1 MKTLRFIALFSLL
14 FLAFAVNAQRSG
26 QGSNWGLRGGLN
38 YNSNGELLS
47 EASDLPKNA
56 KSNAG
61 FHLGVYKKIDFLGF
75 FLRPELV
82 YTETTSSYNG
92 DDLSLSKIDLPFNL
106 GSGFIGPTYIFAG
119 PSLQYVLSS
128 EFADVAT
135 ASSLKDISVGANFGV
150 GLSLNKIN
158 IDLRYERGL
167 TEKEMRF
174 ITQTV
179 YQEAR
184 IDSRQDQ
191 LILSV
196 LLQLN

>member
-1 MKTLRFIALFSLL
+1 MKILKQFIILS
-14 FLAFAVNAQRSG
+14 FLSVGMTVHAQS
-26 QGSNWGLRGGLN
+26 QGSSWGLRGGLN

-47 EASDLPKNA
+47 EASALPKNA

-61 FHLGVYKKIDFLGF
+61 FHLGVYKKIDILGF

-82 YTETTSSYNG
+82 YTETTASYNG
-92 DDLSLSKIDLPFNL
+92 DDLTLTKLDLPFNL

-135 ASSLKDISVGANFGV
+135 ATSLNDISVGANFGV
-150 GLSLNKIN
+150 GLSLNKLS

-167 TEKEMRF
+167 TDKEMRF
-174 ITQTV
+174 VTQKV
-179 YQEAR
+179 YKEAR
-184 IDSRQDQ
+184 IDTRQDQ
-191 LILSV
+191 LIFSV

>member
-1 MKTLRFIALFSLL
+1 MNRVKLSLSIL
-14 FLAFAVNAQRSG
+14 IVILGVNSIHAQS
-26 QGSNWGLRGGLN
+26 SWGLRGGLN
-38 YNSNGELLS
+38 YNSNGEFLS
-47 EASDLPKNA
+47 EASEVYKNP

-61 FHLGVYKKIDFLGF
+61 YHVGLFKKIDLLGF

-82 YTETTSSYNG
+82 YTSTTSSYNG
-92 DDLSLSKIDLPFNL
+92 DDLSMSKIDLPLNL

-128 EFADVAT
+128 EFAGVNT
-135 ASSLKDISVGANFGV
+135 ASSLKDITVGANIGI

-174 ITQTV
+174 LTQKV
-179 YQEAR
+179 YKEAR
-184 IDSRQDQ
+184 IDTRQDQ
-191 LILSV
+191 LILS
-196 LLQLN
+196 LLLELK

>member
-1 MKTLRFIALFSLL
+1 MKAIKLLLSTLVI
-14 FLAFAVNAQRSG
+14 FLGIHTMQAQS
-26 QGSNWGLRGGLN
+26 SWGLRGGLN
-38 YNSNGELLS
+38 YNSNGEFLS
-47 EASDLPKNA
+47 EASEVYKNP

-61 FHLGVYKKIDFLGF
+61 YHVGLFKKIDLLGF

-82 YTETTSSYNG
+82 YTSTSSSYNG
-92 DDLSLSKIDLPFNL
+92 DDLSMSKIDLPLNL

-128 EFADVAT
+128 EFAGVST
-135 ASSLKDISVGANFGV
+135 ASSLKDITVGANIGLGV
-150 GLSLNKIN
+150 SLNKIN

-174 ITQTV
+174 LTQKV

-184 IDSRQDQ
+184 IDTRQDQ
-191 LILSV
+191 LILS
-196 LLQLN
+196 LLIELK

>member
-1 MKTLRFIALFSLL
+1 MKTVKLSLCIL
-14 FLAFAVNAQRSG
+14 LVTLGVNSIHAQS
-26 QGSNWGLRGGLN
+26 SWGLRGGLN
-38 YNSNGELLS
+38 YNSNGDFLS
-47 EASDLPKNA
+47 EASEVYKNP

-61 FHLGVYKKIDFLGF
+61 YHVGLFKKIDLLGF

-82 YTETTSSYNG
+82 YTSTSSSYNG
-92 DDLSLSKIDLPFNL
+92 EDLNMSKIDLPLNL

-128 EFADVAT
+128 EFAGVDTAT
-135 ASSLKDISVGANFGV
+135 SLKDITVGANIGL

-174 ITQTV
+174 LTQKV
-179 YQEAR
+179 YKEAR
-184 IDSRQDQ
+184 IDTRQDQ
-191 LILSV
+191 LILS
-196 LLQLN
+196 LLLELK

>member
-1 MKTLRFIALFSLL
+1 MKAIKLLLSTLVI
-14 FLAFAVNAQRSG
+14 FLGIHTMQAQS
-26 QGSNWGLRGGLN
+26 SWGLRGGLN
-38 YNSNGELLS
+38 YNSNGEFLS
-47 EASDLPKNA
+47 EASEVYKNP

-61 FHLGVYKKIDFLGF
+61 YHVGLFKKIDLLGF

-82 YTETTSSYNG
+82 YTSTSSSYNG
-92 DDLSLSKIDLPFNL
+92 DDLSMSKIDLPLNL

-128 EFADVAT
+128 EFAGVST
-135 ASSLKDISVGANFGV
+135 ASSLKDITVGANI
-150 GLSLNKIN
+150 GLGISLNKIN

-174 ITQTV
+174 LTQKV

-184 IDSRQDQ
+184 IDTRQDQ
-191 LILSV
+191 LILS
-196 LLQLN
+196 LLIELK

>member
-1 MKTLRFIALFSLL
+1 MQ
-14 FLAFAVNAQRSG
+14 AQS
-26 QGSNWGLRGGLN
+26 SWGLRGGLN
-38 YNSNGELLS
+38 YNSNGEFLS
-47 EASDLPKNA
+47 EASEVYKNP

-61 FHLGVYKKIDFLGF
+61 YHVGLFKKIDLLGF

-82 YTETTSSYNG
+82 YTTTSSSYNG
-92 DDLSLSKIDLPFNL
+92 DDLSMSKIDLPLNL

-128 EFADVAT
+128 EFAGVST
-135 ASSLKDISVGANFGV
+135 ASSLKDITVGANIGLGV
-150 GLSLNKIN
+150 SLNKIN

-174 ITQTV
+174 LTQKV

-184 IDSRQDQ
+184 IDTRQDQ
-191 LILSV
+191 LILS
-196 LLQLN
+196 LLIELK

>member
-14 FLAFAVNAQRSG
+14 CSAFAVNAQRSG

-47 EASDLPKNA
+47 EVSDLPKNA

-92 DDLSLSKIDLPFNL
+92 VDLSLSKIDLPFNL

-174 ITQTV
+174 VTQKV
-179 YQEAR
+179 YQETR

>member
-1 MKTLRFIALFSLL
+1 MKAIKLLFSTLVI
-14 FLAFAVNAQRSG
+14 FLGIHTMQAQS
-26 QGSNWGLRGGLN
+26 SWGLRGGLN
-38 YNSNGELLS
+38 YNSNGEFLS
-47 EASDLPKNA
+47 EASEVYKNP

-61 FHLGVYKKIDFLGF
+61 YHVGLFKKIDLLGF

-82 YTETTSSYNG
+82 YTSTSSSYNG
-92 DDLSLSKIDLPFNL
+92 DDLSMSKIDLPLNL

-128 EFADVAT
+128 EFAGVST
-135 ASSLKDISVGANFGV
+135 ASSLKDITVGANI
-150 GLSLNKIN
+150 GLGISLNKIN

-174 ITQTV
+174 LTQKV

-184 IDSRQDQ
+184 IDTRQDQ
-191 LILSV
+191 LILS
-196 LLQLN
+196 LLIELK

>member
-1 MKTLRFIALFSLL
+1 MKTVKLSICILL
-14 FLAFAVNAQRSG
+14 VILGVNSIHAQS
-26 QGSNWGLRGGLN
+26 SWGLRGGLN
-38 YNSNGELLS
+38 YNSNGEFLS
-47 EASDLPKNA
+47 EASEVYKNP

-61 FHLGVYKKIDFLGF
+61 YHVGLFKKIDLLGF

-82 YTETTSSYNG
+82 YTSTSSSYNG
-92 DDLSLSKIDLPFNL
+92 DDLSMSKIDLPLNL

-128 EFADVAT
+128 EFAGVNT
-135 ASSLKDISVGANFGV
+135 ASSLKDITVGAHIGL

-174 ITQTV
+174 LTQKV
-179 YQEAR
+179 YKEAR
-184 IDSRQDQ
+184 IDTRQDQ
-191 LILSV
+191 LILS
-196 LLQLN
+196 LLLELN

>member
-1 MKTLRFIALFSLL
+1 MKTLRFIALFSL
-14 FLAFAVNAQRSG
+14 FCSAFAANSQRSG

-174 ITQTV
+174 LTQKV

>member
-1 MKTLRFIALFSLL
+1 MNTFKLFFTLSLL
-14 FLAFAVNAQRSG
+14 STVISIHAQGST
-26 QGSNWGLRGGLN
+26 SNWGLRGGLN
-38 YNSNGELLS
+38 YNSNGELIS
-47 EASDLPKNA
+47 EASALPKNA

-61 FHLGVYKKIDFLGF
+61 FHLGMYKKIDFLGF

-82 YTETTSSYNG
+82 YTETTASYNG

-119 PSLQYVLSS
+119 PGLQYVLSS

-135 ASSLKDISVGANFGV
+135 SSSLKDISVGANFGV

-167 TEKEMRF
+167 TEKQMRF
-174 ITQTV
+174 LTQKV

>member
-14 FLAFAVNAQRSG
+14 CSAFAANAQRSG

-38 YNSNGELLS
+38 YNSNGELQS
-47 EASDLPKNA
+47 EALALPKNA
-56 KSNAG
+56 KSNTG

-82 YTETTSSYNG
+82 YTETTASYNG

-128 EFADVAT
+128 EFADVET

-150 GLSLNKIN
+150 GISLNKIN

-174 ITQTV
+174 LTQKV

-184 IDSRQDQ
+184 IDTRQDQ

>member
-1 MKTLRFIALFSLL
+1 MKAIKLLLSTLVI
-14 FLAFAVNAQRSG
+14 FLGIHTMQAQS
-26 QGSNWGLRGGLN
+26 SWGLRGGLN
-38 YNSNGELLS
+38 YNSNGEFLS
-47 EASDLPKNA
+47 EASEVYKNP

-61 FHLGVYKKIDFLGF
+61 YHVGLFKKIDLLGF

-82 YTETTSSYNG
+82 YTSTSSSYNG
-92 DDLSLSKIDLPFNL
+92 DDLSMSKVDLPLNL

-128 EFADVAT
+128 EFAGVST
-135 ASSLKDISVGANFGV
+135 ASSLKDITVGANIGLGV
-150 GLSLNKIN
+150 SLNKIN

-174 ITQTV
+174 LTQKV

-184 IDSRQDQ
+184 IDTRQDQ
-191 LILSV
+191 LILS
-196 LLQLN
+196 LLIELK

>member
-1 MKTLRFIALFSLL
+1 MKAIKLLLSTLVI
-14 FLAFAVNAQRSG
+14 FLGIHTMQAQS
-26 QGSNWGLRGGLN
+26 SWGLRGGLN
-38 YNSNGELLS
+38 YNSNGEFLS
-47 EASDLPKNA
+47 EASEVYKNP

-61 FHLGVYKKIDFLGF
+61 YHVGLFKKIDLLGF

-82 YTETTSSYNG
+82 YTSTSSSYNG
-92 DDLSLSKIDLPFNL
+92 DDLSMSKIDLPLNL

-128 EFADVAT
+128 EFAGVST
-135 ASSLKDISVGANFGV
+135 ASSLKDITVGANIGLGV
-150 GLSLNKIN
+150 SLNKIN

-174 ITQTV
+174 LTQKV

-184 IDSRQDQ
+184 IDTRQDQ
-191 LILSV
+191 LVLS
-196 LLQLN
+196 LLIELK

>member
-1 MKTLRFIALFSLL
+1 MKTVKLSICILL
-14 FLAFAVNAQRSG
+14 VILGVNSIQAQS
-26 QGSNWGLRGGLN
+26 SWGLRGGLN
-38 YNSNGELLS
+38 YNSNGEFLS
-47 EASDLPKNA
+47 EASEVYKNP

-61 FHLGVYKKIDFLGF
+61 YHVGLFKKIDLLGF

-82 YTETTSSYNG
+82 YTSTTSSYNG
-92 DDLSLSKIDLPFNL
+92 DDLSMSKIDLPLNL

-128 EFADVAT
+128 EFAGVNT
-135 ASSLKDISVGANFGV
+135 ASSLKDITVGANIGI

-174 ITQTV
+174 LTQKV
-179 YQEAR
+179 YKEAR
-184 IDSRQDQ
+184 IDTRQDQ
-191 LILSV
+191 LILS
-196 LLQLN
+196 LLLELK

>member
-14 FLAFAVNAQRSG
+14 CSALVSNA

-47 EASDLPKNA
+47 EASALPKNA
-56 KSNAG
+56 NSNAG

-135 ASSLKDISVGANFGV
+135 ASSLKDISVGANFGI

-174 ITQTV
+174 LTQKV

-196 LLQLN
+196 LLQLK